1 MADKKIQINP
11 LPNSF
16 WLAKE
21 SFLGGRNI
29 YLFLNG
35 KEQLNR
41 YHCKDKKEYMS
52 LIDTLNSIASLF
64 NSSYSKDVNI
74 SRREYELSQSEKF
87 KEFLYSLSN
96 SIEFNGIYPNLT
108 VYVTHSWPSLK
119 LTSHINGKDII
130 CNYAIFNFR
139 TRELKV
145 SGRDRQNNKENVERI
160 ESVEYRNILYALL
173 RAYYL
178 INIEFISRFMNFSFH
193 PVDLL
198 EKAIEKGF
206 ITVKS

>member
-41 YHCKDKKEYMS
+41 YHCKDKEEYMS
-52 LIDTLNSIASLF
+52 LIATLNSIASLF

-108 VYVTHSWPSLK
+108 VYITHEWPSLK